1 VIGLAPAAHGGNR
14 TGRIFTGDRSGD
26 WLYGALYRAGFANQ
40 PTSRSRDD
48 GLELHDAYVS
58 AVVRCAP
65 PDNKPTVAER
75 DRCLPYLESEL
86 QILERVRVFVPL
98 GGFAFTNL
106 LRMLRAAGERPRRA
120 PRFGHRAVIELE
132 SGRGVIGCYH
142 PSQQNTFTGRL
153 TEKMLDEVF
162 GTAKRMLATG
172 YRPRATGKDA

>member
-1 VIGLAPAAHGGNR
+1 
-14 TGRIFTGDRSGD
+14 
-26 WLYGALYRAGFANQ
+26 
-40 PTSRSRDD
+40 
-48 GLELHDAYVS
+48 
-58 AVVRCAP
+58 AP

-86 QILERVRVFVPL
+86 EVLDRVRVFVPL

-106 LRMLRAAGERPRRA
+106 LRMLRTAGERPCRT
-120 PRFGHRAVIELE
+120 PRFGHGAAIELE

-172 YRPRATGKDA
+172 YRLPATGETS